1 MEPNLDWTGVVAER
15 KIQEAMEAGEFDNLP
30 GRGQPL
36 DLDVN
41 PFESPT
47 QRVVNR
53 LLKNAQALPE
63 WMQIERDI
71 DRETREVGE
80 ARARALRAVQHT
92 KNPDSRRRIVA
103 RVRDETWERLD
114 LLNTMILKYNFVAP
128 QSARRVFASYNL
140 LRALADFDAAFAP
153 YLQP

>member
-92 KNPDSRRRIVA
+92 NNPDSRRRIVA

-140 LRALADFDAAFAP
+140 SRALADFDAAFAP